1 MLWNTGVVALILT
14 AFAFSTLYAVQRN
27 LTHSIDLDMIDAA
40 EHAARDSVGFLSLMG
55 PPPPPRVGSR
65 MGKRREDQRDRD
77 AKKRQSPPRV
87 LKSDGT
93 HVFPWDTYS
102 AWDKDLF
109 RESLEGKKIFT
120 TLESEEPRRIYSMSL
135 VKDNRIIGVVQ
146 ADHPLTE
153 MRSLLKGLT
162 RTLIMLIPLAL
173 LAAAMGGAFLTG
185 RALRPVRDISQA
197 AEEIG
202 AEDLSKRLPTTGG
215 DEFAGLASNFNKM
228 FDRLQFAFQNLES
241 AFERQRRFT
250 ADASHEL
257 RTPLTT
263 IKANTSLALFG
274 ERTPAEYRKALQSAD
289 RAADSMNRIVQDLLF
304 LARSD
309 SGQLG
314 LNLYPILVEEVLQR
328 SIGDVSALSSQV
340 PVHLQVADPN
350 LKVAGDFH
358 YLVRLFDNLLTNAL
372 RHTTEGS
379 IVVSARQDRSQV
391 VIQVTDTGE
400 GIAPEH
406 LSHLGER
413 FYRVD
418 AARSRSQGGF
428 GLGLAI
434 CKSVVQEHGGEME
447 FESELGKGTTVTVT
461 LPYAAEPEEWE
472 ETLVAKPMAEQRA

>member
-1 MLWNTGVVALILT
+1 M
-14 AFAFSTLYAVQRN
+14 R
-27 LTHSIDLDMIDAA
+27 
-40 EHAARDSVGFLSLMG
+40 
-55 PPPPPRVGSR
+55 
-65 MGKRREDQRDRD
+65 KRP
-77 AKKRQSPPRV
+77 SPPRA
-87 LKSDGT
+87 LKPDGSPY
-93 HVFPWDTYS
+93 FPWDTYKP
-102 AWDKDLF
+102 WDAASFKA
-109 RESLEGKKIFT
+109 SLGGKEVFT
-120 TLESEEPRRIYSMSL
+120 TLEGTDPKRIFSL
-135 VKDNRIIGVVQ
+135 PIVNDGKIIGVLQ
-146 ADHPLTE
+146 ADHALTE

-162 RTLIMLIPLAL
+162 RTLIMLIPLGL
-173 LAAAMGGAFLTG
+173 FAAAVGGAFLTG

-215 DEFAGLASNFNKM
+215 DEFAELASNFNRM
-228 FDRLQFAFQNLES
+228 FDRLQFAFQNLEN

-328 SIGDVSALSSQV
+328 SIADVSALSSQI
-340 PVHLQVADPN
+340 PVRLQVADPG

-358 YLVRLFDNLLTNAL
+358 YLVRLFVNLLTNAL

-379 IVVSARQDRSQV
+379 IVVSAHQDRSRV
-391 VIQVTDTGE
+391 VIQITDTGE

-472 ETLVAKPMAEQRA
+472 ETPVAKPMAEQRA